1 MTTCPWLVAG
11 TGRDATLFMQ
21 AVPGLV
27 AKDGADGVYAAG
39 LPDGGAVAFKI
50 ADGGARPRPAVRAT
64 ALQIAGLDPQA
75 DLEAV
80 RGIGRTPVLG
90 HGEPVGEIVAT
101 FGPSGT
107 PAYGAPVVIG
117 RA

>member
-39 LPDGGAVAFKI
+39 LSEKRPAPDRIRFAAAVAALKAI
-50 ADGGARPRPAVRAT
+50 HAGGQKGIPSRAEAERFFQEHEQEARTEPA
-64 ALQIAGLDPQA
+64 
-75 DLEAV
+75 
-80 RGIGRTPVLG
+80 
-90 HGEPVGEIVAT
+90 
-101 FGPSGT
+101 
-107 PAYGAPVVIG
+107 
-117 RA
+117 